1 MVVFYSVSKDPA
13 ISLAMHTKHKEKK
26 VDDSTNVTEIELM
39 TEEKVNLEAVQTEN
53 IESDSD
59 ESVDSKTVTDTVEL
73 KIRKR
78 KKESSKVVLEYKIE
92 NKDEKEKQR
101 RAEKYKSW
109 KRMILLIVAI
119 TVHNIPGK

>member
-1 MVVFYSVSKDPA
+1 
-13 ISLAMHTKHKEKK
+13 MHTKHKEKK
-26 VDDSTNVTEIELM
+26 VDDPTNVTEIELM

-73 KIRKR
+73 KVRKR